1 MDTRTIFHLN
11 NMKFKPFFKLF
22 KQIGIFLSVFLLYVQ
37 QGIAQEVIQL
47 EGNENG
53 KMTTGNLVI
62 WHDESAE
69 KSLQEA
75 VSAYSADKFLAFDS
89 NKSTGLIKG
98 ALWSHFYLKNATDQT
113 ISLHIEY
120 VDHQLITLDAYEKSS
135 GSNDSFQ
142 KIAEISLTRPFSE
155 RKFAH
160 NRFIFE
166 ANIAPGQT
174 YEYFVK
180 YSSGDSGYVFP
191 NLRIWEPDNLRAVQ
205 TKEITGIAFLIGGF
219 FLMSMIAC
227 VAGVA
232 TREKFF
238 FAYAVYALAK
248 IGAWS
253 TIYGYTHQLI
263 LVNNFHWSYISISA
277 AFTIFCGLFFSR
289 LFLQSAKFTP
299 KFDYVILFM
308 MANAIFLLVSALL
321 GLKALAIITIT
332 IALLLY
338 PMILIVAIKRW
349 LQGSKEAAIFALAWS
364 FLAAGLVFQAMRDL
378 GFIEHNF
385 INYYWPP
392 FASYT
397 EMVVIM
403 VAMGLKVRL
412 LRQQKLTA
420 ERKYNMELEQS
431 KSRLEMLVKE
441 RTRDL
446 EQEKQKAEMDAQTD
460 SLTGTRNRRSFF
472 IESEKLFSGL
482 KTHSMQLS
490 LLMFDID
497 NFKKINDTYGHAI
510 GDEALKIF
518 CKVIS
523 ARVRETDIFAR
534 LGGEEFSL
542 ILVGSK
548 EHGTQMAERLRAE
561 ICDIKIATPKGVLQ
575 FTTSIGLAHL
585 SSETMIDDLM
595 LQADAALYQAK
606 NKGRNQVVECN

>member
-1 MDTRTIFHLN
+1 
-11 NMKFKPFFKLF
+11 
-22 KQIGIFLSVFLLYVQ
+22 
-37 QGIAQEVIQL
+37 
-47 EGNENG
+47 
-53 KMTTGNLVI
+53 
-62 WHDESAE
+62 
-69 KSLQEA
+69 
-75 VSAYSADKFLAFDS
+75 
-89 NKSTGLIKG
+89 
-98 ALWSHFYLKNATDQT
+98 
-113 ISLHIEY
+113 
-120 VDHQLITLDAYEKSS
+120 
-135 GSNDSFQ
+135 
-142 KIAEISLTRPFSE
+142 
-155 RKFAH
+155 
-160 NRFIFE
+160 
-166 ANIAPGQT
+166 
-174 YEYFVK
+174 
-180 YSSGDSGYVFP
+180 
-191 NLRIWEPDNLRAVQ
+191 
-205 TKEITGIAFLIGGF
+205 
-219 FLMSMIAC
+219 
-227 VAGVA
+227 
-232 TREKFF
+232 
-238 FAYAVYALAK
+238 
-248 IGAWS
+248 
-253 TIYGYTHQLI
+253 
-263 LVNNFHWSYISISA
+263 
-277 AFTIFCGLFFSR
+277 
-289 LFLQSAKFTP
+289 
-299 KFDYVILFM
+299 
-308 MANAIFLLVSALL
+308 
-321 GLKALAIITIT
+321 
-332 IALLLY
+332 
-338 PMILIVAIKRW
+338 
-349 LQGSKEAAIFALAWS
+349 LAWS